1 MGYKFNKDYV
11 DENKDKEKWNP
22 TRHIMIGGWEQ
33 LSKLY
38 KSLLKYSKINN
49 KRNLMKK
56 TREYHYLINTRLPER
71 ANEIK

>member
-1 MGYKFNKDYV
+1 
-11 DENKDKEKWNP
+11 
-22 TRHIMIGGWEQ
+22 MIGGWEQ

-38 KSLLKYSKINN
+38 ESLLKYSKINN

-56 TREYHYLINTRLPER
+56 TREYHYLINKRLPER